1 MKSLAG
7 SPKHAGRATRW
18 CRCALVFLTSLPLV
32 RAVDVSGDYEA
43 TGRIIASALEP
54 PTGGVSL
61 HGLLA
66 LEFDLALARQLFA
79 DTTRVTIRQTAARFL
94 IECRDAAGAATWRG
108 EWQHGVGYVVED
120 EAVKLEF
127 RSAKRYGNDA
137 FVFRLA
143 NDPRRH
149 LLVLSVRRITPST
162 FGPGEKELGVFC
174 FAVLPPAPKSP
185 RPAGRAGARLRR
197 RRRAA

>member
-1 MKSLAG
+1 M
-7 SPKHAGRATRW
+7 
-18 CRCALVFLTSLPLV
+18 
-32 RAVDVSGDYEA
+32 
-43 TGRIIASALEP
+43 
-54 PTGGVSL
+54 
-61 HGLLA
+61 
-66 LEFDLALARQLFA
+66 
-79 DTTRVTIRQTAARFL
+79 
-94 IECRDAAGAATWRG
+94 
-108 EWQHGVGYVVED
+108 VED

-143 NDPRRH
+143 NDPRRN

-185 RPAGRAGARLRR
+185 RRRTHGHAAPAPPQGRLSCPPARPAAGRPQVRCASSPPRPS
-197 RRRAA
+197 